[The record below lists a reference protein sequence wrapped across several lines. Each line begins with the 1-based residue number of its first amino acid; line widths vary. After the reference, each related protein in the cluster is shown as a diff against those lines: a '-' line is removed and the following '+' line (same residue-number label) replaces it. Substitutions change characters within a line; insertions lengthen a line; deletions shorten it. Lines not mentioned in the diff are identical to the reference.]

1 LLEEKNHYEF
11 TEAIKMIIFNDNN
24 IKEEESICLKNKKIE
39 EHNLSKDDED
49 MELIYKEIQRLLNE
63 KINDQK

>member
-1 LLEEKNHYEF
+1 
-11 TEAIKMIIFNDNN
+11 MIIFNDNN